1 MGDVRTQRREPD
13 CEKAI
18 LDALER
24 PLSRRELWSIV
35 GRSAMMDRVLR
46 GLLKSGAVAEAGTR
60 RTFDFG
66 TERTL
71 HRVKAATITGKKRAR
86 ETIV

>member
-1 MGDVRTQRREPD
+1 
-13 CEKAI
+13 
-18 LDALER
+18 
-24 PLSRRELWSIV
+24 
-35 GRSAMMDRVLR
+35 MMDRVLR